1 MHACAPNG
9 AAMIYTTRTLSAKAC
24 FKAAVPAEMIC
35 GVTPGSFM
43 TESELVPVKAPTKAG
58 MDEGGRPALSTAS
71 GMYAGMLLSRRVLRA
86 AEKMAVKVV
95 APTARADVVT
105 AVGVAIKWCGVDSC
119 TPGDYEPERGAEA
132 KTGKSIED
140 DGAGRVSGLD
150 GRHAN

>member
-43 TESELVPVKAPTKAG
+43 TESELVPVKAPTK
-58 MDEGGRPALSTAS
+58 
-71 GMYAGMLLSRRVLRA
+71 AGMLLSRRVLRA